1 MRKLIESS
9 LVSLDGVVGAPERLA
24 PHWDDENKRHAL
36 SELAEYDAFLLG
48 RVTYEL
54 FSSRWSGIR
63 GDPYY
68 DAINRLPK
76 YVASSTLRETT
87 WNATLIQG
95 DLAVAVSKLKQQP
108 GKNLIK
114 YGTSNLDRTLIQH
127 RLIDEFRFS
136 IFPVVLGSG
145 RRLFDGIDIHQLS
158 LRLTDT
164 KIFANGI
171 VRLTYVPTYG

>member
-9 LVSLDGVVGAPERLA
+9 LVSLDGVIGAPERLA
-24 PHWDDENKRHAL
+24 PHWDDENKRFAL
-36 SELAEYDAFLLG
+36 SELAEFDAFLLG
-48 RVTYEL
+48 RVTYEM
-54 FSSRWSGIR
+54 FASRWSGIR

-68 DAINRLPK
+68 DAINGLPK
-76 YVASSTLRETT
+76 YVASRTLGEPT
-87 WNATLIQG
+87 WNARLIQG
-95 DLAVAVSKLKQQP
+95 EVAVEIAKLKQQP

-114 YGTSNLDRTLIQH
+114 YGTSDLDRTLIQH
-127 RLIDEFRFS
+127 KLIDEFRFS
-136 IFPVVLGSG
+136 IFPIVVGNG
-145 RRLFDGIDIHQLS
+145 RHLFEGIDTSQLN